1 MFSKAPPEF
10 LKRTLTG
17 SRGGGPRAATA
28 WACAG
33 RPWGYHTEFLL
44 LSQRTRR
51 RLDSCRR
58 TGLSL
63 PKRDRSFVGKRKM
76 GCRAHWIDPQ
86 TNRRLD
92 YTKIIPEA
100 NIELSASPGIAG
112 IRKTGSSKRNPFCTI
127 RTARTNRHSAML
139 WSVGLK
145 SYIRAHCRQPHSSC
159 YMRPRNDDEPKL
171 EKL

>member
-17 SRGGGPRAATA
+17 SRGGDPRAATA
-28 WACAG
+28 WTCAG
-33 RPWGYHTEFLL
+33 RPWGYHTEFFL

-58 TGLSL
+58 AGLSL

-76 GCRAHWIDPQ
+76 GRRAHWIDPQ

-100 NIELSASPGIAG
+100 NIELSGIWQMEFYTENPATHYQS
-112 IRKTGSSKRNPFCTI
+112 RTMEARQPTGSMVLAGAPSALAQSLPTPR
-127 RTARTNRHSAML
+127 RLARATS
-139 WSVGLK
+139 
-145 SYIRAHCRQPHSSC
+145 I
-159 YMRPRNDDEPKL
+159 
-171 EKL
+171 

>member
-10 LKRTLTG
+10 LKKTLTG
-17 SRGGGPRAATA
+17 SRGGDPRAATA
-28 WACAG
+28 WTCAG
-33 RPWGYHTEFLL
+33 RPWGYHTEFFL

-58 TGLSL
+58 AGLSL

-76 GCRAHWIDPQ
+76 GRRAHWIDPQ

-100 NIELSASPGIAG
+100 NIELSGTWQMEFYTENPATHFQNGFCLTWKCWRSNASRA
-112 IRKTGSSKRNPFCTI
+112 
-127 RTARTNRHSAML
+127 ASA
-139 WSVGLK
+139 SA
-145 SYIRAHCRQPHSSC
+145 S
-159 YMRPRNDDEPKL
+159 
-171 EKL
+171 